1 MIIVAVGLVF
11 FLISVEGIALE
22 PLGAKIMYAVI
33 LVLSVGWIHQGAR
46 IGLVIGP
53 GGIVERSM
61 GRPHRI
67 AWPDVAEVAVA
78 TSGPG
83 VSMIVLRLRDGRAVQ
98 LRGTA
103 GYRKKR
109 VEDIERRLNAFRSAA
124 IGPTGD

>member
-1 MIIVAVGLVF
+1 MKPVKVYPPFQRVIIVAVGLVF

-67 AWPDVAEVAVA
+67 AWPDE
-78 TSGPG
+78 
-83 VSMIVLRLRDGRAVQ
+83 IGRAHV
-98 LRGTA
+98 
-103 GYRKKR
+103 
-109 VEDIERRLNAFRSAA
+109 
-124 IGPTGD
+124 